1 MPWFRCTTKSPG
13 RILLGINRAAGGLA
27 ATAHI
32 TTGAQALLAKEFTV
46 GDQGYPPG
54 RKLQTLKFGRAPHL
68 QGDGGVLLNQTGNGI
83 AVSRVRHKPTD
94 AVVLLQ
100 QSNRSAGLCRHQPNS
115 CALGLKS
122 LDQFPEFS
130 ELVGV
135 GRNRAAGEVKAVG
148 VLVNF
153 QQFCHVKAMEDLR
166 QGIGGFNLTVQ
177 NRWPEPITI
186 ALVQTRL
193 CSHVVVMFLHMA
205 EPLLSVG

>member
-1 MPWFRCTTKSPG
+1 MVPMHHEIARAH
-13 RILLGINRAAGGLA
+13 LVGIHRAAGGLA
-27 ATAHI
+27 TTAHI
-32 TTGAQALLAKEFTV
+32 ATGTEALLAKEFTV
-46 GDQGYPPG
+46 GDQSNPPS
-54 RKLQTLKFGRAPHL
+54 RQLQTLKFGRAPHL

-100 QSNRSAGLCRHQPNS
+100 QSNSSAGLCRHQPNRRAFS
-115 CALGLKS
+115 LKS

-148 VLVNF
+148 VLVDF
-153 QQFCHVKAMEDLR
+153 EQFCHIKAMEDLR

-193 CSHVVVMFLHMA
+193 SSHVVVMFLHMA

>member
-1 MPWFRCTTKSPG
+1 M
-13 RILLGINRAAGGLA
+13 
-27 ATAHI
+27 
-32 TTGAQALLAKEFTV
+32 
-46 GDQGYPPG
+46 
-54 RKLQTLKFGRAPHL
+54 
-68 QGDGGVLLNQTGNGI
+68 
-83 AVSRVRHKPTD
+83 
-94 AVVLLQ
+94 LLQ
-100 QSNRSAGLCRHQPNS
+100 QSNRSAGLCRHQPNRR
-115 CALGLKS
+115 ALGLKS

-148 VLVNF
+148 VLVDF
-153 QQFCHVKAMEDLR
+153 EQFCHVKAMEDLR

-193 CSHVVVMFLHMA
+193 SSHVVVMFLHMA